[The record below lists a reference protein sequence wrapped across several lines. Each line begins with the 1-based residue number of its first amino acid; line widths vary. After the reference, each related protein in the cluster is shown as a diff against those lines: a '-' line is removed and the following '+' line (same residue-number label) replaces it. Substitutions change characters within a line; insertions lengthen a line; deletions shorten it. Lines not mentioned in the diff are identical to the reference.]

1 MTFAVAVLV
10 GALALL
16 ATSGL
21 LFAAIL
27 RLESVTAALLAAY
40 LIAWAE
46 LTILAIA
53 LSLPRDLTR
62 TTCLA
67 GLAVAV
73 GVAVGLW
80 LFAGRP
86 PVVSLRLVVQLGRDA
101 LRDPLLA
108 VLAVGV
114 LLALIYIVVIGVVT
128 PQNDAD
134 SLAYHLPRAAFWKQQ
149 HAVAY
154 ISGSIDSRENANPP
168 VAEIGILLT
177 MLAARADRFAWLPQF
192 ASLLACALAV
202 FGIGRRLRLEPRE
215 AMLGALLFLSLPVSL
230 LQAAT
235 ALSDDVVAA
244 FLLIAVYFVLGTA
257 RRELGLAG
265 LALML
270 ALATKV
276 SAFFALPLLVLLV
289 LLFQP
294 KTRWRTVIVAAPFAA
309 VVGGGW
315 YILNRVETG
324 SFVGGLFFLARDGA
338 HRVPPSFFARLFS
351 LRRGV
356 APGALGLDIAE
367 VPGAVGW
374 DALVFGL
381 AAVLVAAAFGVVAW
395 RKRGEAAAR
404 RGWVTAVVAGVLA
417 LTPLALPA
425 IAHLMRHGWEKV
437 WWLAD
442 RRDIAYFDSGR
453 SVTEASPNFSWFG
466 PLGFLLGVVGAVFV
480 ARELRR
486 RGSSRLAILL
496 LVTPFVW
503 LVIVGWWIG
512 YVSFDGR
519 YFIVPF
525 GLAAACWGALARYR
539 AVVGGAVA
547 IALTTMLLVL
557 VHFEDKPTG
566 IRLFAPVRGSVIWHQ
581 SRGTEQAGPGD
592 EARVIDFVNSHVPT
606 DAVIAFEDDP
616 SFLKY
621 PFFGPDVQRTILFG
635 IAASE
640 AQANTIVF
648 AHGPPRLSCVSC
660 WRVVLRYPSGWGVLR
675 RV

>member
-1 MTFAVAVLV
+1 MTFAVGVLI
-10 GALALL
+10 GALVLL

-21 LFAAIL
+21 LFAALL

-40 LIAWAE
+40 AIAWAE
-46 LTILAIA
+46 LTILTVA

-67 GLAVAV
+67 GLVVGA
-73 GVAVGLW
+73 GVAFGLW
-80 LFAGRP
+80 VVAGRP
-86 PVVSLRLVVQLGRDA
+86 PVVSLRLIVRLGRDA

-114 LLALIYIVVIGVVT
+114 LLALIYIVVIGIAT

-154 ISGSIDSRENANPP
+154 INGTIDSRENANPP

-177 MLAARADRFAWLPQF
+177 MLAARSDKFAWLPQF
-192 ASLLACALAV
+192 VSLLACALAV

-215 AMLGALLFLSLPVSL
+215 AMFGALLFLSLPVSL

-235 ALSDDVVAA
+235 ALSDVVVAA
-244 FLLIAVYFVLGTA
+244 FLLITVYFLLGTA
-257 RRELGLAG
+257 KRELALAG

-276 SAFFALPLLVLLV
+276 SALFALPLLALLV
-289 LLFQP
+289 LRYQP
-294 KTRWRTVIVAAPFAA
+294 KSRWRAISIAAPLAA
-309 VVGGGW
+309 LVGGGW

-324 SFVGGLFFLARDGA
+324 SFAGGLFFYGRDGA
-338 HRVPPSFFARLFS
+338 HRIPPHFYERLFA
-351 LRRGV
+351 LRRGM

-367 VPGAVGW
+367 LPGAVGR
-374 DALVFGL
+374 DKLSFVL
-381 AAVLVAAAFGVVAW
+381 AALLVAAGLGIVAW
-395 RKRGEAAAR
+395 RRHAR
-404 RGWVTAVVAGVLA
+404 AGSGDGWLVAGLAGLLA
-417 LTPLALPA
+417 LTPLVVPTV
-425 IAHLMRHGWEKV
+425 AHLERRVWEKV
-437 WWLAD
+437 WWLAG
-442 RRDIAYFDSGR
+442 RRDIAYLDTGR

-466 PLGFLLGVVGAVFV
+466 PLGFLLGVVGAWFV

-486 RGSSRLAILL
+486 RGSGSLGIVFVVA
-496 LVTPFVW
+496 PFVW
-503 LVIVGWWIG
+503 LLIVGWWIG
-512 YVSFDGR
+512 YVPFDGR

-539 AVVGGAVA
+539 AVVASAVA

-557 VHFEDKPTG
+557 VHFEDKRTG
-566 IRLFAPVRGSVIWHQ
+566 IRLLAPVRGSVIWHQ
-581 SRGTEQAGPGD
+581 SRGTAESGPGD
-592 EARVIDFVNSHVPT
+592 EASVIDFVNRHVPA
-606 DAVIAFEDDP
+606 DAVIAFQDDP
-616 SFLKY
+616 TFLRY
-621 PFFGPDVQRTILFG
+621 PFFGPDVQRTLLFG

-640 AQANTIVF
+640 ARADTIVF
-648 AHGPPRLSCVSC
+648 AHGAPHVSCPSC
-660 WRVVLRYPSGWGVLR
+660 WRVAVRYPSGWGVLR